1 MSNDF
6 IIENHPWKLLLES
19 ATFPDENELAA
30 MKSLMDGEKGVSK
43 NDLATGM
50 KKARV
55 KNLYE
60 LIVWGL
66 RSGVIKDEPLT
77 HLKDK
82 MMYDPNALEGYP
94 TRLRVLAATI
104 AGYNDFEIQKEA
116 GVSKDSLVF
125 YRKKIATEFN
135 LGDSVARLIRFG
147 FQVLNPIKPPSSI
160 SKPPT
165 NYQTIKNPPVLS
177 KFRPANIDPNITV
190 YDRTTKR
197 FIKLAPED
205 IENDTS
211 RIIKLQKLKNFI
223 KRNDKIETPEPP
235 RTTTV
240 QTALYLLGID
250 RSTIYSTSREGGKE
264 TKLFWER
271 SPDYLWRLLELAKRR
286 YELEIK
292 HAHNI
297 ANKGGSQKRTAQLNT
312 VWALIRE
319 MFARRGYKLDS

>member
-82 MMYDPNALEGYP
+82 MMYDPNAHEGYP

-116 GVSKDSLVF
+116 GVSKDSLIF

-135 LGDSVARLIRFG
+135 LGDSTARLIRFG

-165 NYQTIKNPPVLS
+165 NYQTIENPPVLS
-177 KFRPANIDPNITV
+177 KFRPSDIDPNIPV
-190 YDRTTKR
+190 YDKITKR
-197 FIKLAPED
+197 IVAPAPED
-205 IENDTS
+205 MN
-211 RIIKLQKLKNFI
+211 LKIPNI
-223 KRNDKIETPEPP
+223 SKPKRFGIDNDKKVPIPP
-235 RTTTV
+235 TKFTTIG
-240 QTALYLLGID
+240 TALYLLGID
-250 RSTIYSTSREGGKE
+250 PSVIYSNSHPGGKE
-264 TKLFWER
+264 TKFFWDR
-271 SPDYLWRLLELAKRR
+271 SPDYLWRMLELAKRR

-292 HAHNI
+292 HSHSI
-297 ANKGGSQKRTAQLNT
+297 ANKGGSQKRASQLNT
-312 VWALIRE
+312 VWALVKR
-319 MFARRGYKLDS
+319 MFAKRGYALDS